1 MLNRVMLIGN
11 LGKDPEFRT
20 TESGVLRAHIV
31 LATNDTYKDRNG
43 KIQKITDWHDVV
55 VWRTLAE
62 KARILKKGIL
72 VYIEGKLTHRKW
84 TDKDGNDHHG
94 TEISV
99 EILRI
104 LEKRDN
110 YGHQNNRKQENHLPS
125 EETHESRVT
134 ESDEPGQ

>member
-43 KIQKITDWHDVV
+43 QIQKITDWHDVV

-62 KARILKKGIL
+62 KARILKRGC
-72 VYIEGKLTHRKW
+72 
-84 TDKDGNDHHG
+84 
-94 TEISV
+94 
-99 EILRI
+99 
-104 LEKRDN
+104 
-110 YGHQNNRKQENHLPS
+110 
-125 EETHESRVT
+125 
-134 ESDEPGQ
+134 